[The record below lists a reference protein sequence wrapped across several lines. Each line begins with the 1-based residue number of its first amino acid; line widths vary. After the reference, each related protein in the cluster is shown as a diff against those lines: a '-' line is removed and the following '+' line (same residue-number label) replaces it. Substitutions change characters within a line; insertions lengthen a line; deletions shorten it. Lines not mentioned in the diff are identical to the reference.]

1 MAAVL
6 IPITPIKVSRGSGG
20 IWKVTKA
27 KVKEKEKPRTRA
39 SNPIVLNY
47 SLKEG
52 WGDKEIG
59 EGGDKYLKVLSP
71 KE

>member
-6 IPITPIKVSRGSGG
+6 ILITLIKVSKGLGG

-27 KVKEKEKPRTRA
+27 KVKEKEKPRTYI
-39 SNPIVLNY
+39 SNLIILNY
-47 SLKEG
+47 SLKKG
-52 WGDKEIG
+52 RGNKEIG
-59 EGGDKYLKVLSP
+59 KGGDKYLKVLSP